1 MIFFNLDEVFL
12 NQCPTFILVNF
23 ENKSDELLSNSMN
36 FYQFNDFF
44 PNLMNIFSKSM
55 KFFQIG
61 EHF

>member
-1 MIFFNLDEVFL
+1 MKFFL

-23 ENKSDELLSNSMN
+23 ENKSDELLSNPMN